1 MPQQIKRSDFNLLR
15 QLGFQSD
22 VIYELSSD
30 AIKSYIKKYNEIN
43 KNPKMINNISKEP
56 LNPTKGSRPNKYN
69 KPLSSKKN
77 KNKNNKKPLKID
89 NFNNIEYK
97 GQNISKG
104 PKNLEYFKDILLSN
118 YKKARKMDIRSYIK
132 DCYQFC
138 INSIRRPLNSWQQF
152 VKSNFPEISC
162 FHLLEGINIDVYMKG
177 EALSSEKRNIDILEF
192 GRNMHPLH
200 EILLSMN
207 MKNFPIGYI

>member
-1 MPQQIKRSDFNLLR
+1 MPQKIKKSDFNLLR
-15 QLGFQSD
+15 QLGFQTD

-30 AIKSYIKKYNEIN
+30 AIKSYINKYNE
-43 KNPKMINNISKEP
+43 MNNNVKKKP
-56 LNPTKGSRPNKYN
+56 LNSTKGSRPNKYN

-118 YKKARKMDIRSYIK
+118 YKKARKMDIRTYIK

-138 INSIRRPLNSWQQF
+138 INSIRKTLNSWQQF
-152 VKSNFPEISC
+152 VKSNFKKAAEYLKTSKFSIVMP
-162 FHLLEGINIDVYMKG
+162 F
-177 EALSSEKRNIDILEF
+177 LSN
-192 GRNMHPLH
+192 
-200 EILLSMN
+200 
-207 MKNFPIGYI
+207 GYKQNK